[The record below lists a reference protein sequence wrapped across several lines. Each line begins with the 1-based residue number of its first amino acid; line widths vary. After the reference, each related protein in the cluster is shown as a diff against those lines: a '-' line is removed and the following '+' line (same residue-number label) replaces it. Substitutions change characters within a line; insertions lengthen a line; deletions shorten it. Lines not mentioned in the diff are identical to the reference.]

1 MTNRRLQLTT
11 YNLQLTTYG
20 HVTQLDGRCKQKQK
34 TVDMIDGK
42 KKWITWPKG
51 RGVCIADVLSGEWVR
66 RNVARPAPPQQL
78 QPPLRKILHSITTN
92 SFFFPNLFI
101 PSNSKM
107 SPSSSSLPTS
117 SPLPP
122 HFPIAQS
129 SCSSA
134 IHHIPP
140 RRCNYTAAVDNV
152 FIEPVIPVK
161 SIGYNGNKKKLPIVK
176 LSNKKSKSSECWID
190 TR

>member
-1 MTNRRLQLTT
+1 MTNRR
-11 YNLQLTTYG
+11 LQLTTYG

-92 SFFFPNLFI
+92 SFFFSKSFHSIKFKNVTLFLF
-101 PSNSKM
+101 PAHF
-107 SPSSSSLPTS
+107 LLTS
-117 SPLPP
+117 SPLPNCS
-122 HFPIAQS
+122 IQLLS
-129 SCSSA
+129 SYSSN
-134 IHHIPP
+134 P
-140 RRCNYTAAVDNV
+140 
-152 FIEPVIPVK
+152 
-161 SIGYNGNKKKLPIVK
+161 
-176 LSNKKSKSSECWID
+176 SSPL
-190 TR
+190 